1 MKTKKLVQAALLV
14 ALSIVMTRLFPT
26 SYAVALFGLSPLT
39 VRFAFGLIPIYL
51 ASVKLGWGYGA
62 CVAALADLIG
72 YLINPMGGAYMPV
85 MTLVAALGGAICG
98 WIVWKKGSLWRIAL
112 GIFAAS
118 TITALLN
125 TYCLQW
131 LYDMDFA
138 LMIWPRLISAALMSV
153 IYIAA
158 VYALNRLFHRIGE

>member
-1 MKTKKLVQAALLV
+1 MKTKKLVQAALLT
-14 ALSIVMTRLFPT
+14 ALSIVMTRLLPT
-26 SYAVALFGLSPLT
+26 SYAVALFGMSPLT

-85 MTLVAALGGAICG
+85 MTLVAAFGGAICG
-98 WIVWKKGSLWRIAL
+98 LIVWKKSSLWRIGL
-112 GIFAAS
+112 GIFGAS
-118 TITALLN
+118 MITTVLN
-125 TYCLQW
+125 TFCLQW
-131 LYDMDFA
+131 LYGTDFS

-158 VYALNRLFHRIGE
+158 VYGLNRVFNRIGE